1 MELERDHSRHELAK
15 TASALFGPDP
25 FSVSEKIARTPE
37 PVIEPEA
44 VPIATTPPPPEID
57 QATPTSPE
65 ANRKKSSQKK
75 SKSEPQK
82 KLSSGSTNSEPQK
95 KWSFGS
101 YKSEPQKKLS
111 SASTNSEPQKKW
123 SFGSYKSEPFKLE
136 PAKKFSTLSAK
147 SSKSEPVKPKS
158 TPNLAHREIWSG
170 PKKWKNARTSSVFFF
185 SLAFN
190 FRWLNGLSS

>member
-1 MELERDHSRHELAK
+1 MELERKDSRPNELAK

-44 VPIATTPPPPEID
+44 APIAATPPPPEID

-75 SKSEPQK
+75 S
-82 KLSSGSTNSEPQK
+82 
-95 KWSFGS
+95 
-101 YKSEPQKKLS
+101 KSEPQKKLS

-190 FRWLNGLSS
+190 FR